1 MRVFPLHSVP
11 PKPLVRHGKRT
22 RQHLRVALAA
32 FPIVLVAALS
42 TAGAASAAGTQ
53 ATVVATGLTEPSG
66 AIVDPDGDIWVSDGS
81 GFCETSAID
90 GVSTSP
96 GTLNPIDCDATVGG
110 QPAETPDR
118 TVVLIPDGKRQA
130 SIHRLV
136 WDGSQHSYFPD
147 GEIPVGHPIPAAV
160 SIGPDG
166 AAYVSFTRL
175 INVERIASPTSGSPG
190 AAEEIG
196 TSLDARPAAM
206 VAGWDAAH
214 TKTVVYIAESKGGV
228 SELDPGAANVA
239 VPTEFGAATL
249 GATPP
254 QFNALTYDPGTDTLF
269 AATALGAPDGFPDVV
284 ASMNVADPHNQD
296 ASAAIGYANVGGL
309 AVGGGDRLLAVD
321 DPSGTGV
328 TGVGRALST
337 GVADTAAPS
346 LTIDS
351 PSANPNAT
359 TSSSPS
365 ITFHA
370 NESASFACRLDQ
382 GAFTPCSSGV
392 TFSGLAP
399 GGHTVDVQATDLA
412 GNRSSVVSRHF
423 TVGAPAAAP
432 PGTGATPAGQ
442 IPGAGV
448 LGTAVDHTA
457 PRLTLRLTG
466 GRIRLRGTAITVP
479 FRCSETCVAQA
490 HGTISVRGSARL
502 YRLRGASKLVRGG
515 QAGTLVVHV
524 PRSALGSLHRALHA
538 GRTVSMR
545 LTLRTEDV
553 AGNALT
559 RTTSVRVRGS

>member
-32 FPIVLVAALS
+32 FPIFLVAALS
-42 TAGAASAAGTQ
+42 TAAAASAAGTQ

-90 GVSTSP
+90 GVSGSP

-175 INVERIASPTSGSPG
+175 INVERIASPTSCSPG
-190 AAEEIG
+190 AAEEVG

-228 SELDPGAANVA
+228 SELDPGSANVA

-254 QFNALTYDPGTDTLF
+254 QFNALT
-269 AATALGAPDGFPDVV
+269 
-284 ASMNVADPHNQD
+284 
-296 ASAAIGYANVGGL
+296 
-309 AVGGGDRLLAVD
+309 
-321 DPSGTGV
+321 
-328 TGVGRALST
+328 
-337 GVADTAAPS
+337 
-346 LTIDS
+346 
-351 PSANPNAT
+351 
-359 TSSSPS
+359 
-365 ITFHA
+365 
-370 NESASFACRLDQ
+370 
-382 GAFTPCSSGV
+382 
-392 TFSGLAP
+392 
-399 GGHTVDVQATDLA
+399 
-412 GNRSSVVSRHF
+412 
-423 TVGAPAAAP
+423 
-432 PGTGATPAGQ
+432 
-442 IPGAGV
+442 
-448 LGTAVDHTA
+448 
-457 PRLTLRLTG
+457 
-466 GRIRLRGTAITVP
+466 
-479 FRCSETCVAQA
+479 
-490 HGTISVRGSARL
+490 
-502 YRLRGASKLVRGG
+502 
-515 QAGTLVVHV
+515 
-524 PRSALGSLHRALHA
+524 
-538 GRTVSMR
+538 
-545 LTLRTEDV
+545 
-553 AGNALT
+553 
-559 RTTSVRVRGS
+559 